1 MEDHE
6 VEVFFCDLCGA
17 SVPQADVVSEAAI
30 VRHGKT
36 IGPCCLPSLRST
48 PDATSAPQ
56 EATAS
61 AGGAPSGVSAA
72 QRPSSAPSVLGFVLV
87 GALVAGIVFLEL
99 RLADLEQALGD
110 AQREMST
117 RQQQD
122 SEVLSDVSIKL
133 EGKSDGATVDSL
145 LSQTDGLAL
154 QLQELQAAMA
164 KRQSVLDQ
172 ELDGL
177 RRAVRAADDRV
188 VDYRPL
194 FEDLRQ
200 RHVRA
205 IAVLEGLR
213 DGGSMAAAALPPR
226 GADLADPP
234 SSNLPRAPA
243 AGAATDELPPD
254 LAASV
259 AKLSATDPAARFEA
273 VDVLIEGKDPRVL
286 PHLLPLAKD
295 ADAFVRRLTVE
306 GLRGFRAVEVVDAL
320 IASLGDDDEN
330 VCDTAWR
337 SLRDLTG
344 QKLPFDPTANKRAR
358 ANAAAKWQQWWAKAR
373 DGFRF

>member
-1 MEDHE
+1 MEERE

-17 SVPQADVVSEAAI
+17 SVPEADIVSAAAV

-36 IGPCCLPSLRST
+36 IGLCCMPSLQSMPEKT
-48 PDATSAPQ
+48 APAP
-56 EATAS
+56 EAAPGAS
-61 AGGAPSGVSAA
+61 AARSPVGAP
-72 QRPSSAPSVLGFVLV
+72 PVLGLVLL

-99 RLADLEQALGD
+99 RLADLEQALGET
-110 AQREMST
+110 QREMST

-122 SEVLSDVSIKL
+122 SEVLNSVSIKL
-133 EGKSDGATVDSL
+133 DGKPDGAEVDRL
-145 LSQTDGLAL
+145 LEQTGELSL

-164 KRQSVLDQ
+164 KRQAVLDQ

-177 RRAVRAADDRV
+177 RRAVRAADDRY

-200 RHVRA
+200 RQARS

-213 DGGSMAAAALPPR
+213 DRGSAAPVALAPPP
-226 GADLADPP
+226 PP
-234 SSNLPRAPA
+234 STSGAPA
-243 AGAATDELPPD
+243 EGVASDELPSD

-259 AKLSATDPAARFEA
+259 AKLSDADPAVRFEA
-273 VDVLIEGKDPRVL
+273 VDVLVEGKDPRVL

-344 QKLPFDPTANKRAR
+344 QKLSFDAAANKRAR
-358 ANAAAKWQQWWAKAR
+358 ASAAAKWQEWWAKAR

>member
-36 IGPCCLPSLRST
+36 IGLCCLPSLQRA
-48 PDATSAPQ
+48 PDA
-56 EATAS
+56 
-61 AGGAPSGVSAA
+61 
-72 QRPSSAPSVLGFVLV
+72 SSAPAAAAATAGGPIAAVPVAPRLASAPPVLGVVLL
-87 GALVAGIVFLEL
+87 GALVAGVVFLEL

-110 AQREMST
+110 ALREMST

-122 SEVLSDVSIKL
+122 SEILSAVSIKL
-133 EGKSDGATVDSL
+133 EGKSDGVAIDSL
-145 LSQTDGLAL
+145 SSQTDRLRS
-154 QLQELQAAMA
+154 QLEDLQAAMA
-164 KRQSVLDQ
+164 KRQAVLDQ

-205 IAVLEGLR
+205 TAVLEGLR
-213 DGGSMAAAALPPR
+213 DRGEPTPVSLAPP
-226 GADLADPP
+226 APP
-234 SSNLPRAPA
+234 ASAPA
-243 AGAATDELPPD
+243 VIPATGELPPE

-259 AKLSATDPAARFEA
+259 AKLSAADPAARFEA

-295 ADAFVRRLTVE
+295 EDAFVRRLTVE
-306 GLRGFRAVEVVDAL
+306 GLRGFRTVEVVDAL
-320 IASLGDDDEN
+320 IAALGDDDEN

-337 SLRDLTG
+337 SLRDLTR
-344 QKLPFDPTANKRAR
+344 QKLPFDPAANKRAR
-358 ANAAAKWQQWWAKAR
+358 ASAAAKWQQWWVKAR

>member
-6 VEVFFCDLCGA
+6 VEVFFCELCGA
-17 SVPQADVVSEAAI
+17 SVPHADVVSEAAI

-48 PDATSAPQ
+48 PDATSAPK

-72 QRPSSAPSVLGFVLV
+72 QRPSSSASILGFVLV
-87 GALVAGIVFLEL
+87 GALVAGVVFLEL

-122 SEVLSDVSIKL
+122 SEVLSSVSIKL

-154 QLQELQAAMA
+154 QLQELQAAMV

-213 DGGSMAAAALPPR
+213 DGRSMAAAARPPR
-226 GADLADPP
+226 GADLADPSP
-234 SSNLPRAPA
+234 SSLPRAPA
-243 AGAATDELPPD
+243 AGAGSDELPPD

-259 AKLSATDPAARFEA
+259 AKLSDADPAARFEA

-358 ANAAAKWQQWWAKAR
+358 ASAAAKWQQWWAKAR

>member
-87 GALVAGIVFLEL
+87 GALVAGVVFLEL
-99 RLADLEQALGD
+99 RLADLEQTLGD

-213 DGGSMAAAALPPR
+213 DGGSMAAAALPPK
-226 GADLADPP
+226 GADLAAPP
-234 SSNLPRAPA
+234 SSNLPRQPA

-259 AKLSATDPAARFEA
+259 AKLSDADPAARFEA
-273 VDVLIEGKDPRVL
+273 VDVLIEEKDPRVL

-358 ANAAAKWQQWWAKAR
+358 ASAAAKWQQWWAKAR

>member
-17 SVPQADVVSEAAI
+17 SVPHADVVSEAAI

-61 AGGAPSGVSAA
+61 AGGAPSGVSVA
-72 QRPSSAPSVLGFVLV
+72 QRSTSAPSVLGFVLV
-87 GALVAGIVFLEL
+87 GALVAGVVFLEL

-213 DGGSMAAAALPPR
+213 DGGSMAAAALPPK
-226 GADLADPP
+226 GADLAAPP
-234 SSNLPRAPA
+234 SSNLPRQPA
-243 AGAATDELPPD
+243 AGADTDELPPD

-259 AKLSATDPAARFEA
+259 AKLSAADPAARFEA

-358 ANAAAKWQQWWAKAR
+358 ASAAAKWQQWWAKAR